1 MNETVSSKIMSNIQ
15 AQHPIAVVTRRTGLR
30 ADVIRVNSSLGS
42 TQPEKSWME
51 LLKREEFETLITAST
66 DEPEV
71 AQRWMRCITHGH
83 EEEFPQLRV
92 A

>member
-1 MNETVSSKIMSNIQ
+1 MDWSEIDMDCLYELYR
-15 AQHPIAVVTRRTGLR
+15 QHFHELR

-42 TQPEKSWME
+42 TQPEKTWME
-51 LLKREEFETLITAST
+51 LLKREEFETLITAPT

-83 EEEFPQLRV
+83 EDEFPQLRV